1 MKVNYILSIAFLTS
15 NCNFLLNYSL
25 LNFHPLIQSYQG
37 MEYFFFVSLRFYI
50 IYKIH
55 MYKYDMYVCM

>member
-37 MEYFFFVSLRFYI
+37 MEYFFCVFKVLHYI
-50 IYKIH
+50 
-55 MYKYDMYVCM
+55 